1 MVPVRVTLLR
11 NIKKSLTEIP
21 NLPGVYKWWCD
32 KNTLLDFINQISA
45 FSQITDIE
53 VNTGDDILINQV
65 EHCRFDAY
73 EKELYCFY
81 VGKADSSQGLR
92 DRLISN
98 HIKGNVNGSTLRKS
112 IYSLK
117 YGYYDSHNLQHK
129 YNDKNYVDGILDL
142 LYVGW
147 QDYLQA
153 DVLSNEIREINS
165 YLRIF
170 NIDTGDLNDSVYL
183 FDVNYRHNVLNNL
196 SESRKKRK

>member
-117 YGYYDSHNLQHK
+117 YGSYDSHNLQHK